1 MGKPHKSVGWFKA
14 VKKAFRSPSKEKA
27 DNKDDTAKKIDAG
40 DKCATIPASPMAPLQ
55 EPTPLPLPSPK
66 KGSFSEA
73 EPQQEKKPHIAV
85 VEAATDPP
93 VIVDNYNEEVEHKEE
108 SLVAADAGQEGI
120 NSSNGDHCEEE
131 EEEVWNEEHF
141 GSPAAEATVTTIEQR
156 FGGLVALK
164 ALVRLQALVRG
175 HIVRKE
181 AATTLRT
188 IQALV
193 RVQALI
199 RGHQVR
205 LSKEG
210 QGVQDRLLQHRQ
222 LSSRPN
228 KLSEG
233 CWDASTGSVQDS
245 VAKTQSREVGA
256 RKRERAMAYA
266 FSKQLKH
273 GTPNPTSLS
282 IDCDSDQPHWGW
294 SWLERWTAARPWQ
307 NHHFSDQEYCQ
318 TLSPGKFSGDS
329 RKEVESGSVTEAK
342 DDVMQLPPVIYN
354 EVEDSQLEAYTPEDP
369 LSPDAASFPTR
380 VPPSLSALDESTP
393 VPLSPLASEDS
404 LHMPSSTTVE
414 AQLSSNFPG
423 VSSPKEV
430 NGVAKHAKLDVP
442 TSFESPDLLTL
453 KDGYEHE
460 QQGRTGKMSLKQ
472 APTGNRKSEIG
483 LNNTLN
489 DEKLGEGVD
498 HAVPTSFKSTTS
510 RYMTATESAKA
521 KFRSHSNPKSRN
533 PEEMEVPIKP
543 QRRLS
548 QGGNQFGKANSPS
561 TTTWNQRMN
570 TSQANP
576 KGRMWN
582 EKFEGDIGTKSPNR
596 RDSYGGGVAAQQG
609 IRWR

>member
-27 DNKDDTAKKIDAG
+27 DNKDETAKKINAG

-66 KGSFSEA
+66 KGTFSEA
-73 EPQQEKKPHIAV
+73 EQEQEKKLNIAV

-120 NSSNGDHCEEE
+120 NSSNGDHCE

-210 QGVQDRLLQHRQ
+210 QGVQDRLRQHRQ

-228 KLSEG
+228 KASEG
-233 CWDASTGSVQDS
+233 CWDASTGSIQDS

-329 RKEVESGSVTEAK
+329 RKEVESGSVTNAK

-354 EVEDSQLEAYTPEDP
+354 EVEDSQLEPYTPEDP

-414 AQLSSNFPG
+414 AQSSSNFPG

-460 QQGRTGKMSLKQ
+460 QQGRTGKISLKQ

-483 LNNTLN
+483 LNNTPH
-489 DEKLGEGVD
+489 DEKLGESGD

-533 PEEMEVPIKP
+533 PEEIEMPIKP

-570 TSQANP
+570 TTSQANP

-596 RDSYGGGVAAQQG
+596 RDSYGGGATAQQG

>member
-27 DNKDDTAKKIDAG
+27 DNKDDTAKKVDAG
-40 DKCATIPASPMAPLQ
+40 DKCATIPASLTAPLQ

-73 EPQQEKKPHIAV
+73 EQEQEKKLHVAV

-108 SLVAADAGQEGI
+108 SLVASDAGQEGI

-228 KLSEG
+228 KASEG

-307 NHHFSDQEYCQ
+307 NHHFIDQEYSQ

-354 EVEDSQLEAYTPEDP
+354 EVEDSQLEPYTPEDP

-442 TSFESPDLLTL
+442 TSFESPDSLSL

-472 APTGNRKSEIG
+472 APT
-483 LNNTLN
+483 
-489 DEKLGEGVD
+489 D

-533 PEEMEVPIKP
+533 PEEMEMPIKP

-561 TTTWNQRMN
+561 TTTWNQSVK

-596 RDSYGGGVAAQQG
+596 RDSYGGGAAAQQG